1 MDVKFSENLFISV
14 EELNRLKSSIGE
26 NGWKRF
32 AKNLISKFGIAVNE
46 NNTNFI
52 PINIS
57 TPETPDLFSIQKGI
71 AFDADMNAIVLDE
84 SVNVSLPSDTILG
97 SGYKYWLVLRHAIT
111 HNEVGTVSVNETGAL
126 TGIGTKFTEVLRG
139 QPDFPTK
146 VKLDSAVNTGEYEV
160 VEVSSDTSA
169 ILAGSFTNESNK
181 KYSVVGTFTPGFIP
195 NEDNRQIYSYDS
207 CEIEV
212 IMSATQPEIR
222 DGYEFILA
230 SVEYIA
236 NMDNSYDTI
245 LNDYRVDYLLNFS
258 FDDEEVVENKEL
270 TNDAIVSL
278 VRESVVGLDEK
289 GILVELLMEHGFS
302 VTDFTVEATASG
314 YKFTINSGSSN
325 YINTNSDLPDHMF
338 RGWCILNR
346 ANMQYCEITDSIN
359 KVLSITKIN
368 SLAVT
373 GTTDIVL
380 IPPFNEI
387 EYSVLVSNNV
397 SEPTKPYIVRC
408 SLENIQNR
416 LLIPIYWNDV
426 SGYDDSVTLTLKY
439 RIIGFSRDKY
449 PFYKFNTANYIDHDG
464 NIKSCAGTISINVTN
479 LKPEAEQRNYS

>member
-14 EELNRLKSSIGE
+14 EELNRLKGSIVE

-32 AKNLISKFGIAVNE
+32 AKNLVSKFGIAVNE

-52 PINIS
+52 PIVNS
-57 TPETPDLFSIQKGI
+57 TAVDTLTIQPGI
-71 AFDADMNAIVLDE
+71 AFDSDINIIVLD
-84 SVNVSLPSDTILG
+84 SAVDVSLPHGQLENNE
-97 SGYKYWLVLRHAIT
+97 KYWLVLRHAIT
-111 HNEVGTVSVNETGAL
+111 HNEVGTVSVTQSGAL
-126 TGIGTKFTEVLRG
+126 TGVGTKFKEVLRG

-146 VKLDSAVNTGEYEV
+146 VRLDSAVNTGEYEV

-169 ILAGSFTNESNK
+169 IIAGSFTNESGK

-207 CEIEV
+207 CEIEILRSV
-212 IMSATQPEIR
+212 EQPEIR
-222 DGYEFILA
+222 DGLDFILA
-230 SVEYIA
+230 SVEYVN
-236 NMDNSYDTI
+236 NMNNGYDMI
-245 LNDYRVDYLLNFS
+245 LNDYRVNYLLNFS
-258 FDDEEVVENKEL
+258 FEKDDYVENKEL
-270 TNDAIVSL
+270 AEDQIVSL
-278 VRESVVGLDEK
+278 VKESVVNLDEK
-289 GILVELLMEHGFS
+289 GVTIELLMEHGFS
-302 VTDFTVEATASG
+302 VTDFTVKATTSG
-314 YKFTINSGSSN
+314 YKFTINSGTSN
-325 YINTNSDLPDHMF
+325 FITTASTLPDHLF
-338 RGWCILNR
+338 KGWWILNR
-346 ANMQYCEITDSIN
+346 SNMQYCEITDSIN

-397 SEPTKPYIVRC
+397 SAPSSPYVVRC

-416 LLIPIYWNDV
+416 LMIPIRWNNGV
-426 SGYDDSVTLTLKY
+426 NYSNVVTLTLKY

-449 PFYKFNTANYIDHDG
+449 PMYLFNTANYLDHDG
-464 NIKSCAGTISINVTN
+464 NIKSCSGSISIDITG
-479 LKPEAEQRNYS
+479 LKPVPEVRNYS